1 MVDHIDDYLAQT
13 ASKRIYLYT
22 IFISPSLPLSF
33 LVTYHCDPLAKNLAL
48 LMAVRSFIIGG
59 NEGLFAER
67 EIRKK
72 LMKEWEDMRVL
83 VVVVVVVVLEVAAV
97 LVVVVVV
104 KGVL

>member
-1 MVDHIDDYLAQT
+1 
-13 ASKRIYLYT
+13 
-22 IFISPSLPLSF
+22 
-33 LVTYHCDPLAKNLAL
+33 
-48 LMAVRSFIIGG
+48 MAVRSFIIGG

-83 VVVVVVVVLEVAAV
+83 VVVLEVAAV

-104 KGVL
+104 VEGVL

>member
-1 MVDHIDDYLAQT
+1 
-13 ASKRIYLYT
+13 
-22 IFISPSLPLSF
+22 
-33 LVTYHCDPLAKNLAL
+33 
-48 LMAVRSFIIGG
+48 MAVRSLIIGD

-83 VVVVVVVVLEVAAV
+83 VVVVVVVVLDVAAV